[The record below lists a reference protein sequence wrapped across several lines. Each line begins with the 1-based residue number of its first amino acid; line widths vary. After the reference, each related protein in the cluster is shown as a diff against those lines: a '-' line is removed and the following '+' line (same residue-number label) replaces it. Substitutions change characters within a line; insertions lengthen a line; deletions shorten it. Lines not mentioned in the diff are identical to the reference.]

1 MPIGPAGST
10 EDRSARRLPGIAA
23 GDRSTDRETPTL
35 FKFSLYLW
43 EDKKTVGKAYK
54 C

>member
-1 MPIGPAGST
+1 MP
-10 EDRSARRLPGIAA
+10 IAA
-23 GDRSTDRETPTL
+23 GDRSTDREPSTL

-43 EDKKTVGKAYK
+43 EDKKTVRKAYK